1 MQRCSICIIPDTFP
15 GVSFTDGVC
24 GFCRTRG
31 SSPQA
36 KRTVLGESDLR
47 ELLASGSG
55 GSYDCAVP
63 ISGGKDSS
71 YVLYYVVRT
80 LGLRPLSLFD
90 DIAYDPHPMIETL
103 KRDVGRQSPAGRES
117 RMDCRIHCFG
127 DFQPL
132 RDTGITCDGF
142 TMAHL
147 VRSGLLSRDEAPASR
162 A

>member
-1 MQRCSICIIPDTFP
+1 MPGTFP
-15 GVSFTDGVC
+15 GVAFVNGVC
-24 GFCRTRG
+24 GFCRAHEAA
-31 SSPQA
+31 PQA
-36 KRTVLGESDLR
+36 KRTVLGESAFR
-47 ELLASGSG
+47 ELLASGAG

-63 ISGGKDSS
+63 TSGGKDSS

-90 DIAYDPHPMIETL
+90 DIAYDPYPMIETL